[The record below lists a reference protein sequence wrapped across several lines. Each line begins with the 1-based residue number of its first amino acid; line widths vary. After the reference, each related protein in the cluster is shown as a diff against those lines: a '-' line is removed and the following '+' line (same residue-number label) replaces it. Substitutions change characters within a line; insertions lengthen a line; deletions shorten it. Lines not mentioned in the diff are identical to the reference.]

1 MRPDLNEQCVAVET
15 GSLLELVAQMSAV
28 DVTVATRFHNVLCSL
43 KAGKPTISL
52 GYARK
57 NDVLMAEFGLGEYCH
72 RIEDFDV
79 ERLKVQIADILENR
93 EGISASIRS
102 RLDEMKAELERQ
114 DRHLLSEMLG

>member
-1 MRPDLNEQCVAVET
+1 
-15 GSLLELVAQMSAV
+15 MSAV

-57 NDVLMAEFGLGEYCH
+57 NDVLMAEFGLEEYCH

-79 ERLKVQIADILENR
+79 ERLKVQVTGILENR
-93 EGISASIRS
+93 EGISASILS
-102 RLDEMKAELERQ
+102 RLDELKAELERQ